1 MSPRPKFLMVAAV
14 AAASLLLAACG
25 GGSTGGNDEGGTT
38 TPAAT
43 TDNNQGGDASQIVI
57 DTTFDIKT
65 IDPAREYEPTGQI
78 LVKALYDTLL
88 TFADDDTTK
97 VIPDLA
103 DFEVNEDSTEVIVTL
118 REGRVFSDGS
128 PISADDVVFSLE
140 RLQGLKDNPSFLLDG
155 VTVTKVDDMTVSLTS
170 EESAPALPS
179 ILATPSL
186 GIVNSKL
193 VIENGGTTDESD
205 AAEAFLQGTSAGSGP
220 YILEKLDVV
229 SEAILVKNP
238 NYNGP
243 QNPTF
248 ETVILR
254 NTEPA
259 TQKMNVERGDS
270 QVALGLSGDMVESL
284 AADVMLESVPS
295 ATVVFLLLNANP
307 DISAVT
313 SNADYVKA
321 VKAALDYDGLLEIA
335 GRGAAQANGLVPS
348 VFLGALSADQ
358 ALQYDAAAAEAALAA
373 SGVAGQKVTLSFPND
388 IDPTGLNLT
397 TLAERVQSQLAAVGI
412 EVDLAPAPFATEIDA
427 YRDGKEEIGLWY
439 WNPDYMDPAN
449 YLAFGPGQKVGL
461 RAGWEAGA
469 NPPIEAL
476 VAQGYTVSDPDTRE
490 GIFVDWGVLMNAE
503 APFVPLLQPGSN
515 VAYQSSV
522 TGVYY
527 NPVWL
532 INVAALGT
540 A

>member
-1 MSPRPKFLMVAAV
+1 MTPFRNKYTLAAAV
-14 AAASLLLAACG
+14 AAVGLLLTACG
-25 GGSTGGNDEGGTT
+25 GGSSGSDDAKGDGNT
-38 TPAAT
+38 AT
-43 TDNNQGGDASQIVI
+43 APDQGGQDASQIVI

-88 TFADDDTTK
+88 TFADDDTTQ

-103 DFEVNEDSTEVIVTL
+103 NFEVNDDATEVTVTL
-118 REGRVFSDGS
+118 IEGRVFSDGS
-128 PISADDVVFSLE
+128 PVTADDVVFSLQ
-140 RLQGLKDNPSFLLDG
+140 RLQGLKGNPSFLLDG
-155 VTVTKVDDMTVSLTS
+155 VTIEKVDDMTAKLTS
-170 EESAPALPS
+170 DEPAPALPA

-186 GIVNSKL
+186 GIVNSKV

-205 AAEAFLQGTSAGSGP
+205 AAEAYLQTNPAGSGP
-220 YILEKLDVV
+220 YVLEKLDVAT
-229 SEAILVKNP
+229 EAVLVKNP
-238 NYNGP
+238 AYNGP
-243 QNPTF
+243 QNPTY

-284 AADVMLESVPS
+284 ADNVSLESVPS
-295 ATVVFLLLNANP
+295 ATVVFLLINANP
-307 DISAVT
+307 AVSELT
-313 SNADYVKA
+313 ANPDFVKA
-321 VKAALDYDGLLEIA
+321 VKAALDYQSLLEIA
-335 GRGAAQANGLVPS
+335 GRGAGQANGLVPS
-348 VFLGALSADQ
+348 VFLGALPPEK
-358 ALQYDAAAAEAALAA
+358 ALQFDEAAATQLADAAGA
-373 SGVAGQKVTLSFPND
+373 AGQKVTLSFPND

-397 TLAERVQSQLAAVGI
+397 TLAERVQDQLGKVGI

-427 YRDGKEEIGLWY
+427 YRDGKEQIGLWY

-449 YLAFGPGQKVGL
+449 YLAFGPGQTVGL

-469 NPPIEAL
+469 NPAIEEL
-476 VAQGYTVSDPDTRE
+476 VNKGYTTSDTEARR
-490 GIFVDWGVLMNAE
+490 GIFEDWGVKMNE
-503 APFVPLLQPGSN
+503 EGPFVPLIQPGSN
-515 VAYQSSV
+515 VAYQPSV
-522 TGVYY
+522 TNVYY

-532 INVAALGT
+532 INVAGLGK